1 MRKNIFK
8 LVIIIAVTILILIGI
23 MYLIDWNRIK
33 KGKEV
38 VFDTWG
44 EKYAPVQNK
53 DENEEKNSIKY
64 SKYID
69 DIKLEL
75 DIPNEWKYEELLKNE
90 GNDFFKYALK
100 LYKNNKEKYA
110 MLYFYNNQ
118 FGVCGTGRTTE
129 KLILNNSQEAIIGY
143 YDNSKVL
150 QDISFSINKN
160 IALVNNGLNYDDA
173 EELLEIIKTVNI
185 TYNFIPDFEI
195 LFYDQDPTE
204 SYKVYTIL
212 DKSETD
218 KYDYNIYGYNGI
230 VNIKIDGNEY
240 SLKEALLENKIT
252 MEEIIGK
259 ADKDEKDGKIT
270 AEMYKDG
277 GSMEYYYDNYTIIK
291 FATLSG
297 NRDVYIG
304 TKDLRL
310 TDIP

>member
-8 LVIIIAVTILILIGI
+8 VVIIIVVSLLILIGI
-23 MYLIDWNRIK
+23 MYLIDWNRMK

-38 VFDTWG
+38 VFCTWG
-44 EKYAPVQNK
+44 EKYEPVQNIH
-53 DENEEKNSIKY
+53 ENEDNDSIKY

-75 DIPNEWKYEELLKNE
+75 NIPNEWKYEELPKNE
-90 GNDFFKYALK
+90 DNDFFEYALK
-100 LYKNNKEKYA
+100 IYKNDKEQYA
-110 MLYFYNNQ
+110 MLYFYKKQ

-129 KLILNNSQEAIIGY
+129 KLILNNNQEASIGY

-150 QDISFSINKN
+150 QDISFKN
-160 IALVNNGLNYDDA
+160 IVVVNNGLNYDET

-185 TYNFIPDFEI
+185 TYNSIPDFEI
-195 LFYDQDPTE
+195 LFYNQDLTE
-204 SYKVYTIL
+204 SYKAYTIL

-230 VNIKIDGNEY
+230 VNIKIDGKEY

-252 MEEIIGK
+252 MEEIIEK
-259 ADKDEKDGKIT
+259 ANKDKKDEKIT

-277 GSMEYYYDNYTIIK
+277 GSMEYHYDNYTIIK

-297 NRDVYIG
+297 NRDAYIG
-304 TKDLRL
+304 TKNLRL
-310 TDIP
+310 IDIK

>member
-8 LVIIIAVTILILIGI
+8 VVIIIAVTLLILIGI
-23 MYLIDWNRIK
+23 MYLIDWNRMK

-38 VFDTWG
+38 VFSTWG
-44 EKYAPVQNK
+44 EKYAQLQNK

-75 DIPNEWKYEELLKNE
+75 DIPNEWKYKELPQNE

-100 LYKNNKEKYA
+100 LYKNNNEQYA
-110 MLYFYNNQ
+110 MLYFYNSQ

-150 QDISFSINKN
+150 QDISFNINKN
-160 IALVNNGLNYDDA
+160 IALVNNGLNYDNT
-173 EELLEIIKTVNI
+173 EELLEIIKTINI
-185 TYNFIPDFEI
+185 TYNSIPDFEI
-195 LFYDQDPTE
+195 LFYDKNPIE

-218 KYDYNIYGYNGI
+218 KYDYNIYGYDGI
-230 VNIKIDGNEY
+230 VNIKIDGKEY
-240 SLKEALLENKIT
+240 YLKEALLENKIT
-252 MEEIIGK
+252 MEEIIEK
-259 ADKDEKDGKIT
+259 ASKDEKDGKIT

-277 GSMEYYYDNYTIIK
+277 GSTEYHYDNYTIIK

-297 NRDVYIG
+297 NGDVYIG
-304 TKDLRL
+304 TKNLRL

>member
-1 MRKNIFK
+1 MRKTIFK

-23 MYLIDWNRIK
+23 MYLIDWNRMK

-38 VFDTWG
+38 VFGTWG

-185 TYNFIPDFEI
+185 TYNSIPDFEI

>member
-1 MRKNIFK
+1 M
-8 LVIIIAVTILILIGI
+8 
-23 MYLIDWNRIK
+23 
-33 KGKEV
+33 
-38 VFDTWG
+38 
-44 EKYAPVQNK
+44 
-53 DENEEKNSIKY
+53 
-64 SKYID
+64 
-69 DIKLEL
+69 
-75 DIPNEWKYEELLKNE
+75 
-90 GNDFFKYALK
+90 
-100 LYKNNKEKYA
+100 
-110 MLYFYNNQ
+110 
-118 FGVCGTGRTTE
+118 
-129 KLILNNSQEAIIGY
+129 
-143 YDNSKVL
+143 

-160 IALVNNGLNYDDA
+160 IALVNA

-185 TYNFIPDFEI
+185 TYNAIPDFEI
-195 LFYDQDPTE
+195 LFYAKDSTD
-204 SYKVYTIL
+204 SYKVYKIL
-212 DKSETD
+212 DNSETD

-259 ADKDEKDGKIT
+259 ENKDEKDGKIT
-270 AEMYKDG
+270 AKMYKDG

>member
-1 MRKNIFK
+1 M
-8 LVIIIAVTILILIGI
+8 L
-23 MYLIDWNRIK
+23 
-33 KGKEV
+33 
-38 VFDTWG
+38 DTWG

-150 QDISFSINKN
+150 KDISFSINKN

-185 TYNFIPDFEI
+185 TYNSIPDFEI
-195 LFYDQDPTE
+195 LFMTKIQQR
-204 SYKVYTIL
+204 VI
-212 DKSETD
+212 KSIQ
-218 KYDYNIYGYNGI
+218 Y
-230 VNIKIDGNEY
+230 
-240 SLKEALLENKIT
+240 
-252 MEEIIGK
+252 
-259 ADKDEKDGKIT
+259 
-270 AEMYKDG
+270 
-277 GSMEYYYDNYTIIK
+277 
-291 FATLSG
+291 
-297 NRDVYIG
+297 
-304 TKDLRL
+304 
-310 TDIP
+310 

>member
-8 LVIIIAVTILILIGI
+8 VVIIIAVTLLILIGI
-23 MYLIDWNRIK
+23 MYLIDWNRMK
-33 KGKEV
+33 KGEEV
-38 VFDTWG
+38 VFGTWG
-44 EKYAPVQNK
+44 EKYAPVQNI
-53 DENEEKNSIKY
+53 NEEKDSIKY

-75 DIPNEWKYEELLKNE
+75 DIPNEWKYEELPKNE
-90 GNDFFKYALK
+90 ENDFFKYALK
-100 LYKNNKEKYA
+100 LYKNNNEQYA
-110 MLYFYNNQ
+110 MLYFYNNK

-129 KLILNNSQEAIIGY
+129 KLILNNNQEASIGY
-143 YDNSKVL
+143 YDNSEVL
-150 QDISFSINKN
+150 QDISFNIN
-160 IALVNNGLNYDDA
+160 IALVNNGLNYDDT
-173 EELLEIIKTVNI
+173 EELLEIIKTINI
-185 TYNFIPDFEI
+185 TYNSIPDFEI

-230 VNIKIDGNEY
+230 VNIKIAGKEY

-252 MEEIIGK
+252 MEEIIEK
-259 ADKDEKDGKIT
+259 ASKDEKDGKIT

-277 GSMEYYYDNYTIIK
+277 GSMEYHYDNYTIIK

-297 NRDVYIG
+297 NGDVYIG
-304 TKDLRL
+304 TKNLRL
-310 TDIP
+310 TDIK